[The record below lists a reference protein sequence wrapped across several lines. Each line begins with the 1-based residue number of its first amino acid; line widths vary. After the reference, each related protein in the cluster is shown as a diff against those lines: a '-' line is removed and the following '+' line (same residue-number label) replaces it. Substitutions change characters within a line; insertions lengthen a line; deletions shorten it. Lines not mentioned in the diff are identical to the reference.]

1 MKWTGKGGIFLFRKI
16 REIAGRHIHGNLV
29 IYFIVIMF
37 LLIGISAGAFTV
49 KALSDVQK
57 QELIGYLRSF
67 FQFINENSYDTFS
80 ILKQSLLNN
89 IQTGVLIW
97 LLGITIVG
105 IPFILLL
112 ISLRG
117 FIIGFTVG
125 FLVEQ
130 MGIQGLFFALCA
142 ILPQNILII
151 PCLISIA
158 VIGIS
163 FSLMIIKNKLMKTY
177 KTDMMRQFVI
187 YSTIIACLFSIIL
200 LGALVESY
208 ITPILMKFVSSYM

>member
-1 MKWTGKGGIFLFRKI
+1 MFRKM
-16 REIAGRHIHGNLV
+16 REIAGRHIQGNLV

-112 ISLRG
+112 IALRG

-151 PCLISIA
+151 PCFISIA

-200 LGALVESY
+200 LGALVEAY
-208 ITPILMKFVSSYM
+208 ITPILMKFVSSYMQ

>member
-1 MKWTGKGGIFLFRKI
+1 MFRKI
-16 REIAGRHIHGNLV
+16 REIVSRHIQDNLV
-29 IYFIVIMF
+29 IYFVVIMF

-49 KALSDVQK
+49 KALSDLQK

-67 FQFINENSYDTFS
+67 FQFISENTYDSFS

-112 ISLRG
+112 IALRG

-130 MGIQGLFFALCA
+130 MGVRGLFFALFS
-142 ILPQNILII
+142 ILPQNLLII
-151 PCLISIA
+151 PCLVSIA

-163 FSLMIIKNKLMKTY
+163 FSLMLIKNKLAKSY
-177 KTDMMRQFVI
+177 KTDVMRQFVI
-187 YSTIIACLFSIIL
+187 YSTIIATTFSMIL
-200 LGALVESY
+200 LGSMVEAY
-208 ITPILMKFVSSYM
+208 ITPVFMKFVSTYM

>member
-1 MKWTGKGGIFLFRKI
+1 
-16 REIAGRHIHGNLV
+16 
-29 IYFIVIMF
+29 MF

-67 FQFINENSYDTFS
+67 FQFISENTYDSFS

-112 ISLRG
+112 IALRG

-130 MGIQGLFFALCA
+130 MGVKGLFFALFS
-142 ILPQNILII
+142 ILPQNLLII
-151 PCLISIA
+151 PCLVSIA

-163 FSLMIIKNKLMKTY
+163 FSLMLIKNRLAKSY
-177 KTDMMRQFVI
+177 KTDAMRQFVI
-187 YSTIIACLFSIIL
+187 YSTIIATTFGIIL
-200 LGALVESY
+200 LGAMVEAY
-208 ITPILMKFVSSYM
+208 ITPVFMKFVSTYM

>member
-1 MKWTGKGGIFLFRKI
+1 MFRKI
-16 REIAGRHIHGNLV
+16 REIASRHIQGNLV

-49 KALSDVQK
+49 KALSDAQR

-67 FQFINENSYDTFS
+67 FQFISENTYDTFS

-112 ISLRG
+112 IALRG

-130 MGIQGLFFALCA
+130 MGIRGLFFALCA
-142 ILPQNILII
+142 ILPQNLLII
-151 PCLISIA
+151 PCLVSIA

-163 FSLMIIKNKLMKTY
+163 FSLMIIKNKLMKSY
-177 KTDMMRQFVI
+177 KSDIMRQFVI
-187 YSTIIACLFSIIL
+187 YSTIVATLFSIIL
-200 LGALVESY
+200 LGALVEAY
-208 ITPILMKFVSSYM
+208 ITPIFMKFVSSYMQ